1 MYSYNSIVVGLSY
14 QTLVKFCFQDKIFEY
29 IINHLQFGIKIAVHL
44 RGEFGIKHGIAECRG
59 YSWGLYT
66 QDCRVEWRVAWGV
79 GGGRYNLFSILIGVT
94 QFKKK
99 KTDL

>member
-1 MYSYNSIVVGLSY
+1 MSY

-59 YSWGLYT
+59 YSWGLSMPAVSNSICD
-66 QDCRVEWRVAWGV
+66 QAKQV
-79 GGGRYNLFSILIGVT
+79 GQAGYPNCG
-94 QFKKK
+94 
-99 KTDL
+99 